1 MAVKTMPLSTG
12 TSLYNEGWHEVTI
25 SKAVEGVY
33 RSAKDES
40 KYIDLWFENY
50 ADNNNL
56 RVYQAVN
63 RETSEEFKLVNL
75 FRHAM
80 AGIISKLDDPTGK
93 KPILQYDD
101 DVANLVGKHINAF
114 IYKNEGGYNTFYDTI
129 APVEQ
134 EGEHYSFTTDQVTA
148 LKASAEKSFYK
159 SNKSKHLAKHIT
171 NGVVSHGTPITT
183 GVSNEDVEIP
193 F

>member
-1 MAVKTMPLSTG
+1 MAVKTMTMSTG
-12 TSLYNEGWHEVTI
+12 ASLYNEGWHQVTI
-25 SKAVEGVY
+25 SKATEGVY
-33 RSAKDES
+33 TSSNGES

-56 RVYQAVN
+56 RVYEARN
-63 RETSEEFKLVNL
+63 KETNEEFKLANL

-80 AGIISKLDDPTGK
+80 AGIIEKLDDPTGK

-101 DVANLVGKHINAF
+101 DVKHLIGKRVNAF
-114 IYKNEGGYNTFYDTI
+114 IFKNEKGYNEFYNTV

-134 EGEHYSFTTDQVTA
+134 KGEHYSFNKNQVTS
-148 LKASAEKSFYK
+148 LKTSAEKSFYK
-159 SNKSKHLAKHIT
+159 SNKSKHLT
-171 NGVVSHGTPITT
+171 NGIPKALETPVVNTT
-183 GVSNEDVEIP
+183 SVEEIP

>member
-1 MAVKTMPLSTG
+1 MAIKTMKMSTG
-12 TSLYNEGWHEVTI
+12 ADLYNEGWHEVTI
-25 SKAVEGVY
+25 SKAIEGVY
-33 RSAKDES
+33 TGSEGES

-56 RVYQAVN
+56 RIYEAVN
-63 RETSEEFKLVNL
+63 KETNEEFKLANL

-80 AGIISKLDDPTGK
+80 AGIIEKLDDPTGK

-101 DVANLVGKHINAF
+101 DVKHLIGKRVNAF
-114 IYKNEGGYNTFYDTI
+114 IFKNEKGYNEFYNTV

-134 EGEHYSFTTDQVTA
+134 KGEHYSFNKNQVTS
-148 LKASAEKSFYK
+148 LKTSAEKSFYK
-159 SNKSKHLAKHIT
+159 SNKSKHLT
-171 NGVVSHGTPITT
+171 NGIPKALETPVVNTT
-183 GVSNEDVEIP
+183 SVEEIP

>member
-1 MAVKTMPLSTG
+1 MAVKTMTMSTG
-12 TSLYNEGWHEVTI
+12 ASLYNEGWHEVTI
-25 SKAVEGVY
+25 SKATEGVY
-33 RSAKDES
+33 TSSNGES

-56 RVYQAVN
+56 RVYEARN
-63 RETSEEFKLVNL
+63 KETNEEFKLANL

-80 AGIISKLDDPTGK
+80 AGIIEKLDDPTGK

-101 DVANLVGKHINAF
+101 DVKNLVGKRINAF
-114 IYKNEGGYNTFYDTI
+114 IYKNEKGYNVFHNTV

-148 LKASAEKSFYK
+148 LKTSAEKSLHRSSK
-159 SNKSKHLAKHIT
+159 GKHLT
-171 NGVVSHGTPITT
+171 NGTVSEVTPITNNT
-183 GVSNEDVEIP
+183 TNEDVEIP